1 MAQQNTDKVLIG
13 HAITAN
19 SILEKIEYIS
29 ESTKDSISRIEEISK
44 ASLSVTSGL
53 AASIKEN
60 TSILADIKEIL
71 LKKSIS
77 ENAKIKGGSTMKN
90 LLGLGGLIAVVG
102 FGIFTLSLAFQ
113 STRGITLKDI
123 GMGTL
128 VLAGLVPILYIV
140 KDLLEGG
147 GGTIFGAAKKMLRFA
162 IGVSVIV
169 GMVVATAYALKAMP
183 GVNGNSLLTFIAI
196 SGALYIQ
203 GQIFIQL
210 INAWAFSGLM
220 NKFLNANNTN
230 EIMQAMVIMTL
241 NTVIIALAVSAM
253 PNISPQHALS
263 FVIATTAMIPLAGAL
278 FVVRFALPMLKQIGK
293 KQILLLGATMAVM
306 AFALIPVGLAAKA
319 LGSLNI
325 TQADV
330 DKVNSFI
337 KILIPIAALV
347 GFMTAIT
354 NLGKET
360 LISAR
365 GNKEEGASLL
375 KQDNSRKRNQKMNLK
390 GIGIFALKAVTYLAV
405 GGLLAVGFAK
415 AAPYLSQGISAMNGI
430 DYTGLVKFIAIAGVA
445 VLLFGVAIGM
455 VVSMVKGKQTST
467 PGLLNLTGSAK
478 SKPAKMSTADM
489 VFAALVLPMIIGGI
503 VIAALGFK
511 LINAVGVPEVSGSL
525 LAFLAVAGLGVL
537 IFGTVLGLVSSMMK
551 GKVSKGL
558 FKGGRPAKMSYKDV
572 LVAALIIP
580 AIAIGI
586 VATALVFKA
595 LPAGLTDKNAPDP
608 MWSLVAGL
616 SVLAFGITFALVTR
630 ALSKR
635 KVGFKDIR
643 KGTLAMVG
651 IAVAIV
657 AISYIFQALGGAWIA
672 PPVEW
677 SLTAG
682 LSILAFG
689 IGFARITKALQ
700 KRKIGFKDI
709 RKGAV
714 AVIGVAA
721 AIVAVQFLFQ
731 ALGGTWLSPP
741 AEWSLKAGLSILAFG
756 IGFAMITKA
765 LQKRKIGFKD
775 IAKGAVAVVG
785 VAAAIVAVQF
795 LFQALGGTWLSPPAE
810 WSLKAGLSI
819 LAFGIG
825 FAMITK
831 ALQKRKIGFKD
842 IAKGAVAVVGVA
854 AAIVAIQ
861 FIFQALGGTWLS
873 PPVEWSLKAGLTILA
888 FGVSFALI
896 TTVIDKAKLGF
907 MDLVKGATAMVLT
920 AVAITAIAWVFS
932 WLDGT
937 WMAPPVWW
945 SLQAGITIL
954 AFGTAMVLIAVLM
967 DKTKISYGSILK
979 GAIGMIITAV
989 AILAIAWIL
998 SVMPSTFVPVPMD
1011 WSIGVAL
1018 ALVAFTVPALVIGL
1032 IATSGVGAVGLLL
1045 GVVGMIVIAAG
1056 MLAVAWILSAM
1067 PDLGAISQNFTDAL
1081 MTPINAIIDAFVRIK
1096 EEIGVDNILGLAL
1109 GVAALGVAW
1118 LVFVAATAGASVVGG
1133 AGKLIGNLL
1142 SGIAGLF
1149 GGDQPSPL
1157 EILEKLALIAPK
1169 LTELASPLMDIAGAF
1184 LKFTTL
1190 ASGGAVEK
1198 IGELFNAVLVPMDI
1212 STLAMLGVKNMS
1224 TYLDKLKDTM
1234 RHVAGSYGMIADHSN
1249 KMNVEA
1255 IKASTDMFKA
1265 LAYLASVGKDNAL
1278 SQLGDK
1284 LIQAVSELAMM
1295 IKDFEGTVATA
1306 GEENSKASSDIA
1318 GATGGLVDKIS
1329 GFLGIGGGSSS
1340 PAPAASSNA
1349 DMDEVVDAINDLK
1362 RLLAREGIK
1371 INN

>member
-44 ASLSVTSGL
+44 ASLSVTAGL

-77 ENAKIKGGSTMKN
+77 ESAKIKGGSTMKN
-90 LLGLGGLIAVVG
+90 LMGLGGLIAVVG

-113 STRGITLKDI
+113 STRGITTKDI

-128 VLAGLVPILYIV
+128 ILAGLVPMLYIV
-140 KDLLEGG
+140 KDLLVDGA
-147 GGTIFGAAKKMLRFA
+147 GTVFGAVKKMFKFA

-169 GMVVATAYALKAMP
+169 GMVVATAYAMKAMP
-183 GVNGNSLLTFIAI
+183 SVDGNSLLTFIAV

-210 INAWAFSGLM
+210 ISAWAFSGLL
-220 NKFLNANNTN
+220 NKFLNKNNTN
-230 EIMQAMVIMTL
+230 EIMQAMVVMTL
-241 NTVIIALAVSAM
+241 NTVIIAFAVSRM
-253 PNISPQHALS
+253 PNVGLKQALS
-263 FVIATTAMIPLAGAL
+263 FVIASAAMIPLAGAL
-278 FVVRFALPMLKQIGK
+278 FVVRFALPMLQQIGK
-293 KQILLLGATMAVM
+293 KEILMLGATMSVM
-306 AFALIPVGLAAKA
+306 AFALIPVGIAAKA
-319 LGSLNI
+319 LGNLNI
-325 TQADV
+325 SQADI

-360 LISAR
+360 LISLR
-365 GNKEEGASLL
+365 GQKEEGASLL

-415 AAPYLSQGISAMNGI
+415 AAPYLAQGISAMNGL
-430 DYTGLVKFIAIAGVA
+430 DYEGLLKFIAIAGIA
-445 VLLFGVAIGM
+445 VLAFGAAIGL
-455 VVSMVKGKQTST
+455 VVSMVKGKETET
-467 PGLLNLTGSAK
+467 PGLLNIRGTAK

-489 VFAALVLPMIIGGI
+489 IFAGLVIPIIITGI
-503 VIAALGFK
+503 VAAALGFK
-511 LINAVGVPEVSGSL
+511 LINAVGVPKVSLEL
-525 LAFLAVAGLGVL
+525 LGFLAVAGLGIL
-537 IFGTVLGLVSSMMK
+537 IFGTAMSLVTQLMR
-551 GKVSKGL
+551 GRVSKGL
-558 FKGGRPAKMSYKDV
+558 FKGGRPGKMGMKDV
-572 LVAALIIP
+572 LMAALVIP
-580 AIAIGI
+580 AIALGI
-586 VATALVFKA
+586 VATAHVLRM
-595 LPAGLTDKNAPDP
+595 LPLGLTYKNAPDP
-608 MWSLVAGL
+608 GWSLFSGL
-616 SVLAFGITFALVTR
+616 ALLSFGITFALVTR
-630 ALSKR
+630 ALQKR
-635 KVGFKDIR
+635 KVGFKDIA
-643 KGTLAMVG
+643 KGTVAMVG
-651 IAVAIV
+651 IALAIV
-657 AISYIFQALGGAWIA
+657 AVSYLFQALGGAWM
-672 PPVEW
+672 
-677 SLTAG
+677 
-682 LSILAFG
+682 
-689 IGFARITKALQ
+689 
-700 KRKIGFKDI
+700 
-709 RKGAV
+709 
-714 AVIGVAA
+714 
-721 AIVAVQFLFQ
+721 
-731 ALGGTWLSPP
+731 SPP

-756 IGFAMITKA
+756 IGFAMVTRA
-765 LQKRKIGFKD
+765 LQDRKVGFKD
-775 IAKGAVAVVG
+775 IAKGAVAVIG
-785 VAAAIVAVQF
+785 IAAAIVAVQF
-795 LFQALGGTWLSPPAE
+795 IFQALGGTWMSPPAE

-819 LAFGIG
+819 LAFG
-825 FAMITK
+825 
-831 ALQKRKIGFKD
+831 
-842 IAKGAVAVVGVA
+842 
-854 AAIVAIQ
+854 
-861 FIFQALGGTWLS
+861 
-873 PPVEWSLKAGLTILA
+873 
-888 FGVSFALI
+888 VSFALI
-896 TTVIDKAKLGF
+896 TTVIDKANLEF

-945 SLQAGITIL
+945 SIQAGITIL

-998 SVMPSTFVPVPMD
+998 SVMPSTFVNVPMD

-1018 ALVAFTVPALVIGL
+1018 ALVAFTVPALIIGL

-1067 PDLGAISQNFTDAL
+1067 PDLGAISQNFTNAL

-1096 EEIGVDNILGLAL
+1096 EEIGVKNILGLAL

-1118 LVFVAATAGASVVGG
+1118 LVFVASTAGASVVGG
-1133 AGKLIGNLL
+1133 AGALIGGLL
-1142 SGIAGLF
+1142 DGIAGLF
-1149 GGDQPSPL
+1149 GSDQPSPL
-1157 EILEKLALIAPK
+1157 EILEKLAQIAPK

-1190 ASGGAVEK
+1190 ASGGAIEK
-1198 IGELFNAVLVPMDI
+1198 IGELFNAVLVPMDYA
-1212 STLAMLGVKNMS
+1212 TMAMLGVKDMS

-1234 RHVAGSYGMIADHSN
+1234 RHIAGSYGMIANHSKN
-1249 KMNVEA
+1249 MNVEA
-1255 IKASTDMFKA
+1255 IKASTDMFNA
-1265 LAYLASVGKDNAL
+1265 LAYLASVGKDDAL

-1306 GEENSKASSDIA
+1306 GEENSKASSSIA
-1318 GATGGLVDKIS
+1318 GAAGDLVDKIGS
-1329 GFLGIGGGSSS
+1329 FLGIGGGSSS
-1340 PAPAASSNA
+1340 PAPAAASNS
-1349 DMDEVVDAINDLK
+1349 DMDEVVDAINKLK
-1362 RLLAREGIK
+1362 TLLATEGIK

>member
-77 ENAKIKGGSTMKN
+77 ESAKIKGGSTMKN
-90 LLGLGGLIAVVG
+90 LMGLGGLIAVVG

-128 VLAGLVPILYIV
+128 ILAGLVPMLYIV

-162 IGVSVIV
+162 IGVGITV
-169 GMVVATAYALKAMP
+169 GMVVATAYAMKQMP
-183 GVNGNSLLTFIAI
+183 KVDGNSLLTFVAI

-210 INAWAFSGLM
+210 ISAWNFSGLM
-220 NKFLNANNTN
+220 NKYLNANNTN
-230 EIMQAMVIMTL
+230 EIMQAMVVMTL
-241 NTVIIALAVSAM
+241 NTVIISIALAAM
-253 PNISPQHALS
+253 PKVTPEQALS
-263 FVIATTAMIPLAGAL
+263 FVIASAAMIPLAGAL

-293 KQILLLGATMAVM
+293 KEILMLGATMSVM

-325 TQADV
+325 SQSDI

-347 GFMTAIT
+347 SFMTAIT
-354 NLGKET
+354 NLGKEA
-360 LISAR
+360 LVSAR

-415 AAPYLSQGISAMNGI
+415 AAPYLAQGVSAMNGL
-430 DYTGLVKFIAIAGVA
+430 DYTGLVKFIAVAGIA

-455 VVSMVKGKQTST
+455 VVNMVRGKETSA
-467 PGLLNLTGSAK
+467 PGLMNLTGSAK
-478 SKPAKMSTADM
+478 SKPAKMSTKDI
-489 VFAALVLPMIIGGI
+489 VFAGLVIPMIIGGI
-503 VIAALGFK
+503 VAAAIGFK
-511 LINAVGVPEVSGSL
+511 LINKVGVPEVSGKL
-525 LAFLAVAGLGVL
+525 LAFMAVAGLGVL
-537 IFGTVLGLVSSMMK
+537 IFGTVMGIVSRLMK
-551 GKVSKGL
+551 GKAKKGL
-558 FKGGRPAKMSYKDV
+558 FKGSRPGKMSYKDV

-580 AIAIGI
+580 AIALGI
-586 VATALVFKA
+586 VATAIVFKA
-595 LPAGLTDKNAPDP
+595 LPAGLTERNAPDP
-608 MWSLVAGL
+608 AWSLLSGL
-616 SVLAFGITFALVTR
+616 AILAFGITFALVTR

-635 KVGFKDIR
+635 KVGFKDIA

-651 IAVAIV
+651 IAVSIV
-657 AISYIFQALGGAWIA
+657 LIAGIFSALGGTWIY
-672 PPVEW
+672 PPAEW
-677 SLTAG
+677 SLKAG

-689 IGFARITKALQ
+689 IGFAMVTRALQ
-700 KRKIGFKDI
+700 KRKVGFKDI
-709 RKGAV
+709 AKGAV
-714 AVIGVAA
+714 AVIGIAL
-721 AIVAVQFLFQ
+721 AIVAVQFVFQ
-731 ALGGTWLSPP
+731 ALGGTWMSPP

-756 IGFAMITKA
+756 IGFAMVTRA
-765 LQKRKIGFKD
+765 LQKRNIGFKD

-785 VAAAIVAVQF
+785 IAAAIVAV
-795 LFQALGGTWLSPPAE
+795 
-810 WSLKAGLSI
+810 
-819 LAFGIG
+819 
-825 FAMITK
+825 
-831 ALQKRKIGFKD
+831 
-842 IAKGAVAVVGVA
+842 
-854 AAIVAIQ
+854 Q
-861 FIFQALGGTWLS
+861 FIFQALGGTWMA

-888 FGVSFALI
+888 FGTAFALI
-896 TTVIDKAKLGF
+896 TTVIGKANLGF
-907 MDLVKGATAMVLT
+907 MDLVKGATTMVLT

-945 SLQAGITIL
+945 SIQAGITIL

-998 SVMPSTFVPVPMD
+998 SVMPSTFVNVPFD

-1018 ALVAFTVPALVIGL
+1018 ALVAFTVPALIIGL

-1067 PDLGAISQNFTDAL
+1067 PDLGAISQNFTNAL

-1096 EEIGVDNILGLAL
+1096 EEIGVENILGLAL

-1118 LVFVAATAGASVVGG
+1118 LVFVASTAGASVVGG
-1133 AGKLIGNLL
+1133 AGKL
-1142 SGIAGLF
+1142 
-1149 GGDQPSPL
+1149 
-1157 EILEKLALIAPK
+1157 
-1169 LTELASPLMDIAGAF
+1169 
-1184 LKFTTL
+1184 
-1190 ASGGAVEK
+1190 
-1198 IGELFNAVLVPMDI
+1198 
-1212 STLAMLGVKNMS
+1212 
-1224 TYLDKLKDTM
+1224 
-1234 RHVAGSYGMIADHSN
+1234 
-1249 KMNVEA
+1249 
-1255 IKASTDMFKA
+1255 
-1265 LAYLASVGKDNAL
+1265 
-1278 SQLGDK
+1278 
-1284 LIQAVSELAMM
+1284 
-1295 IKDFEGTVATA
+1295 
-1306 GEENSKASSDIA
+1306 
-1318 GATGGLVDKIS
+1318 
-1329 GFLGIGGGSSS
+1329 
-1340 PAPAASSNA
+1340 
-1349 DMDEVVDAINDLK
+1349 
-1362 RLLAREGIK
+1362 
-1371 INN
+1371 